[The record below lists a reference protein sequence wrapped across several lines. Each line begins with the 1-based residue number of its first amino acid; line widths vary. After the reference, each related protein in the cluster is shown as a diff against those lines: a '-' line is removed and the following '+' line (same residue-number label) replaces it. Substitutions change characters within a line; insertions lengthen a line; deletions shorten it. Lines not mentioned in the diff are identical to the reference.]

1 MNVIQKGEV
10 EKVFV
15 EEKRWLAMANMEA
28 PFLSSVLQL
37 RGCPLKGDCRGLV
50 RWSIPIANGGSERMY
65 RDLTRLSEACRYL
78 GQIGGQLG
86 LLHKGRYS
94 LQAVSDHR
102 IGLRHS

>member
-1 MNVIQKGEV
+1 MNVIQNGKV
-10 EKVFV
+10 EKVLV

-37 RGCPLKGDCRGLV
+37 LGCPFKGDCRGLV
-50 RWSIPIANGGSERMY
+50 RWSIPIADGGGEGMD

-86 LLHKGRYS
+86 QLHKGRYAP
-94 LQAVSDHR
+94 QAVSDHR
-102 IGLRHS
+102 ISLRHP